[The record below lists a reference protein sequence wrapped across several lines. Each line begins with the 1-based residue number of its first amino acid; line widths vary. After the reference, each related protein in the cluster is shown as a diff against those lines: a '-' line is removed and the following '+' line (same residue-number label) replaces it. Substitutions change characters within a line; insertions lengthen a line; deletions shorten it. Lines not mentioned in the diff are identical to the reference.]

1 MRSSC
6 SPSRWPAPAQSS
18 VKLECVAP
26 SFDSAQLA
34 FIPDTSTH
42 FYDVNGAFYKG
53 HCPGNAMAQS
63 FLPRSFCGLKRPPM
77 VQMATNDPL
86 PPGWEIKIDPHTG
99 WPFFVDHNN
108 RTTTWNDPRHDLK
121 RERHSSNGPSAS
133 PQPTAQENY
142 SPPVKEMKPPS
153 LRPGYISI
161 PVVHESLEQRQQHPF
176 ASYAQPGIA
185 RFKME
190 SREQCPPASHSGRSQ
205 SAIRESPPAEPQCTQ
220 SSPTSDP
227 GLHGSELHH
236 HLPSPPPPPPLP
248 PPPPC
253 SSPSSSSAAAASPL
267 RSSLAV
273 RQTPERRPAASARL
287 HLHPGDPRGSG
298 GPHPASSHSSAPSSA
313 SAHRPAH
320 WYSPV
325 FHRVQPEDWSS
336 PPARSQSPRE
346 RQSREASPTRIG
358 TQLRPHSPIMSFP
371 AAERPQAQHS
381 VLLQGSP
388 PASHPPAAVPLQASF
403 KDMDTSPVAQR
414 PPLEKSEA
422 KIAKP
427 IPLEAKPVPREAPS
441 PIPVETEET
450 SPSHPG
456 LLKVQLIVERV
467 NKLEAEVGS
476 FEGKKNDKRYLLLEE
491 LLTKELLALD
501 SVDPEGRPDVRQ
513 ARRDGV
519 RKVQKILEGLEFI
532 AEQNKA
538 AGLVEE
544 ADLTGGKGDSPM
556 IGDVET
562 SMEKEIC

>member
-1 MRSSC
+1 
-6 SPSRWPAPAQSS
+6 
-18 VKLECVAP
+18 
-26 SFDSAQLA
+26 
-34 FIPDTSTH
+34 
-42 FYDVNGAFYKG
+42 
-53 HCPGNAMAQS
+53 MAQS

-190 SREQCPPASHSGRSQ
+190 SREQCPPPSHSGRSQ

-248 PPPPC
+248 PPPPAHHHHHHQQQQPVH
-253 SSPSSSSAAAASPL
+253 SGAPL
-267 RSSLAV
+267 QSG
-273 RQTPERRPAASARL
+273 RPL
-287 HLHPGDPRGSG
+287 SG
-298 GPHPASSHSSAPSSA
+298 GPQLLPGYISIPVIHEGVGGHTQHLHTHPPP
-313 SAHRPAH
+313 HRPQH
-320 WYSPV
+320 IVQPTEYSPV

-414 PPLEKSEA
+414 APLEKSEA

-427 IPLEAKPVPREAPS
+427 IPLEAKPAPREAPS
-441 PIPVETEET
+441 PVPVETEDT